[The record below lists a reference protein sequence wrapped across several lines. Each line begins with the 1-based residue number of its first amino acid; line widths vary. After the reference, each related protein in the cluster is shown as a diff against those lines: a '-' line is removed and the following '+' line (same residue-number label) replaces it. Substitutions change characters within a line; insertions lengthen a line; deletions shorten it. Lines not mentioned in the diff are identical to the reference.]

1 MIVEQLK
8 AAFGHWTTGRKVEPV
23 NHIEKEFLLDK
34 EEEEAVIVE
43 IEFDDKEDD
52 KEESEKSSED
62 DPLPRQSRLSIWV

>member
-8 AAFGHWTTGRKVEPV
+8 VAFGHWANGRKVDPV